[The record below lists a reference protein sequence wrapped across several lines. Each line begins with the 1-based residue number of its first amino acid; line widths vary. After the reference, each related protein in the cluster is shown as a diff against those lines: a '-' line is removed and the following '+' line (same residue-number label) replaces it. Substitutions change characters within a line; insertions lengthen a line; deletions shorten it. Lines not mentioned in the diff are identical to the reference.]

1 MVRLV
6 TWCIVVNHTDD
17 CLVGTVVNFVY
28 IQSSL
33 RSVLDLAGLG
43 FALFL
48 TLVGALLVKET
59 DLVRG
64 NVRIM
69 FAFSVLTLLFR

>member
-1 MVRLV
+1 M
-6 TWCIVVNHTDD
+6 
-17 CLVGTVVNFVY
+17 
-28 IQSSL
+28 
-33 RSVLDLAGLG
+33 LDFAGLG